1 MQQSTRHGSLRPLP
15 SQPRPHPSTVRPPP
29 LPSRTIPQDTYDVP
43 TPHRN
48 AVTYDVP
55 PATGA
60 MYDLPPNIPADY
72 EVPPNADELYSVP
85 TATRRT
91 SSPAELYMVP
101 TSIPKLSASELYSVP
116 MATRKNTSSPD
127 LYSVPPSR
135 GKPNTS
141 ELYSVPPS
149 SRKTSS
155 PSDIYDVPP
164 PKKMT
169 RDPSAIPPSIT
180 SLPMT
185 VLGSSQRNRIRSNA
199 HGVLNSSNSTQFQGG
214 LETYDIPPPRL
225 LSAQPNPK
233 IPPPKLPRRTNTAPA
248 SGTSKSS
255 SSII

>member
-29 LPSRTIPQDTYDVP
+29 LPSRTIQPDIYDVP
-43 TPHRN
+43 TSHRN
-48 AVTYDVP
+48 ADTYDVP

-60 MYDLPPNIPADY
+60 MYDLPPNTPADY
-72 EVPPNADELYSVP
+72 EIPPNGDELYSVP
-85 TATRRT
+85 TGIRRT

-101 TSIPKLSASELYSVP
+101 TSNPKLSASELYSVP
-116 MATRKNTSSPD
+116 MAAQKNTSSPD

-164 PKKMT
+164 PQKMT
-169 RDPSAIPPSIT
+169 RDLPAIPP
-180 SLPMT
+180 PMA
-185 VLGSSQRNRIRSNA
+185 VLSSSQRNWIQSNSQQ
-199 HGVLNSSNSTQFQGG
+199 GVLNSSNSTKFQGG
-214 LETYDIPPPRL
+214 METYDIPPPRL
-225 LSAQPNPK
+225 LSAPPNPK

-248 SGTSKSS
+248 SGTSKRS